1 MANDKIDSGEA
12 LPERSDRECD
22 DKEETR
28 RVSDAAND
36 KMESG
41 EALPERSDRECDETE
56 VPGAGPPDVPLCDI
70 YHSFILIH
78 RHFLDHTGVGGAG
91 ALAHGLPFLLIA
103 RGTESFEAIGGL
115 LQHRRVRAQRH
126 SGNERVAVLPRA

>member
-1 MANDKIDSGEA
+1 MNKEETLRVSDAVNDKLESDEA

-56 VPGAGPPDVPLCDI
+56 VPGAEAPDAAPCRDSEATAPNVTREFLC
-70 YHSFILIH
+70 L
-78 RHFLDHTGVGGAG
+78 HFPGK
-91 ALAHGLPFLLIA
+91 
-103 RGTESFEAIGGL
+103 
-115 LQHRRVRAQRH
+115 
-126 SGNERVAVLPRA
+126 

>member
-1 MANDKIDSGEA
+1 MNKEETLRVSDAVNDKLESDEA

-56 VPGAGPPDVPLCDI
+56 VSGAVAPDVTPCWAMI
-70 YHSFILIH
+70 
-78 RHFLDHTGVGGAG
+78 R
-91 ALAHGLPFLLIA
+91 
-103 RGTESFEAIGGL
+103 
-115 LQHRRVRAQRH
+115 
-126 SGNERVAVLPRA
+126 SGSW

>member
-1 MANDKIDSGEA
+1 MESGEA

-36 KMESG
+36 KIDSG

-56 VPGAGPPDVPLCDI
+56 VPGAEASDVTHCWLQKP
-70 YHSFILIH
+70 HE
-78 RHFLDHTGVGGAG
+78 GVRRQGAP
-91 ALAHGLPFLLIA
+91 A
-103 RGTESFEAIGGL
+103 
-115 LQHRRVRAQRH
+115 
-126 SGNERVAVLPRA
+126 

>member
-1 MANDKIDSGEA
+1 MRNNASIAIIVLLQQEETRRVSDAVNSKIESDEA

-56 VPGAGPPDVPLCDI
+56 VPGATAPDVTPC
-70 YHSFILIH
+70 
-78 RHFLDHTGVGGAG
+78 
-91 ALAHGLPFLLIA
+91 
-103 RGTESFEAIGGL
+103 
-115 LQHRRVRAQRH
+115 RA
-126 SGNERVAVLPRA
+126 A